1 MNLFTNKISTGK
13 APRFEDF
20 VAKFEKNKQIKTAS
34 VKVAEQDE
42 ADSSEQLDVESL
54 HQDSNEKSEVA
65 SCDCCKVDDCGGGCG
80 CKSCTAS
87 VLERIKEAGVKGTC
101 SECGK
106 PNFLGCDCSGE
117 KDSEDKEDDV
127 DDKKDDVLVVDVLVV
142 DDKEDDDKKDDDK
155 KDDDKKDDDKKDD
168 NKEASSME
176 FVKLAN
182 LDSKN
187 KSFLAEYWRTLFG
200 DEYVNAIIADK

>member
-65 SCDCCKVDDCGGGCG
+65 SCDCCKDDDCGGGCG

-87 VLERIKEAGVKGTC
+87 VLERIKEAGV
-101 SECGK
+101 
-106 PNFLGCDCSGE
+106 
-117 KDSEDKEDDV
+117 
-127 DDKKDDVLVVDVLVV
+127 
-142 DDKEDDDKKDDDK
+142 
-155 KDDDKKDDDKKDD
+155 
-168 NKEASSME
+168 
-176 FVKLAN
+176 
-182 LDSKN
+182 
-187 KSFLAEYWRTLFG
+187 
-200 DEYVNAIIADK
+200 